1 MERNRQTRPA
11 SKMKRT
17 IIRLTFFALFVL
29 QFAPAFAQKT
39 LTLEEV
45 TTWALTNHPLA
56 TTANAVEQRGPAELL
71 YAKSALDPKFSLEY
85 DRKDFKGT
93 EYFDYG
99 TAELSWQSPYAV
111 KVAGGYQR
119 AEGTYLSDERFIES
133 DRGQAYLAIKLPL
146 LRGLLRDETRTGL
159 KRGELAVER
168 QKAMANM
175 IRNELRYDVAYRYL
189 EWSFAV
195 RSVNLNLQI
204 EDFIATR
211 LNDYRG
217 LVAQGD
223 KPAVDTLEATVYLG
237 LQRQTVR
244 QAEIDAELARRA
256 LSELYWLLE
265 EDDLPTLLPEEF
277 VSNLPQV
284 ESLSQHP
291 ELAELSL
298 ALADASLARDLKR
311 EQLKPE
317 LNLNYY
323 LLGDGFSLPETPA
336 GSAFSEAYKLGITAS
351 YPLLNRK
358 ARAGVQLGQLKV
370 IESEAKLNAKS
381 QALGAKARAYRDA
394 VGAYEEQLTLSVVL
408 ADQAERLLIA
418 ERELFGL
425 GESTQFLIN
434 AREQAFLKARLG
446 VVKLR
451 FSRDKAVATYRY
463 LLASW

>member
-1 MERNRQTRPA
+1 
-11 SKMKRT
+11 MKLT
-17 IIRLTFFALFVL
+17 DIRCTFLALLVL
-29 QFAPAFAQKT
+29 SFAPAFAQT
-39 LTLEEV
+39 MLTLEE
-45 TTWALTNHPLA
+45 TTEWALTNHPLA
-56 TTANAVEQRGPAELL
+56 MTARAVEERGPAEAL
-71 YAKSALDPKFSLEY
+71 YARAALDPKFSLNY

-111 KVAGGYQR
+111 KIAGGYQR
-119 AEGTYLSDERFIES
+119 AEGTYLNDERFVP
-133 DRGQAYLAIKLPL
+133 DNGQAYLAIKIPL

-159 KRGELAVER
+159 KRGALAVER
-168 QKAMANM
+168 QKAMADM

-195 RSVNLNLQI
+195 RSVDLNRQI

-211 LNDYRG
+211 LNDYRR

-256 LSELYWLLE
+256 LSELYWPLE
-265 EDDLPTLLPEEF
+265 EADLPTALPQGF
-277 VSNLPQV
+277 IGNLPQV
-284 ESLSQHP
+284 ETLSRHP
-291 ELAELSL
+291 ELAQLSL
-298 ALADASLARDLKR
+298 SLADASLARDLKR

-317 LNLNYY
+317 LNLSYY

-336 GSAFSEAYKLGITAS
+336 GSAFSEAYKLGVTAS

-381 QALGAKARAYRDA
+381 QALDAKARAYRDA
-394 VGAYEEQLTLSVVL
+394 VGAYQEQLEFSVVL
-408 ADQAERLLIA
+408 ADQAERLLRA
-418 ERELFGL
+418 ERELFEL

>member
-1 MERNRQTRPA
+1 
-11 SKMKRT
+11 MKLT
-17 IIRLTFFALFVL
+17 NTRLTFFAFLVL
-29 QFAPAFAQKT
+29 YLAPAFAQKA

-45 TTWALTNHPLA
+45 TAWALANHPLA
-56 TTANAVEQRGPAELL
+56 MTAKAVEERGPAELL
-71 YAKSALDPKFSLEY
+71 YARSALDPKLAINY
-85 DRKDFKGT
+85 DRKDFKGA

-99 TAELSWQSPYAV
+99 TAELSWQSPYAL

-119 AEGTYLSDERFIES
+119 AEGTYLNDERTVPAN
-133 DRGQAYLAIKLPL
+133 GQAYLAIKLPL
-146 LRGLLRDETRTGL
+146 LRGLMRDETRTGL

-168 QKAMANM
+168 QQAMADM

-195 RSVNLNLQI
+195 RSVNLNRQI

-211 LNDYRG
+211 LEQYRG

-256 LSELYWLLE
+256 LSELYWPLAE
-265 EDDLPTLLPEEF
+265 ADLPTLLPQEF
-277 VSNLPQV
+277 ISELPEV
-284 ESLSQHP
+284 ETLSQHP
-291 ELAELSL
+291 ELAQLSL
-298 ALADASLARDLKR
+298 SLADASLARDLKR

-317 LNLNYY
+317 LNLSYY
-323 LLGDGFSLPETPA
+323 LLGDGFALPETPG
-336 GSAFSEAYKLGITAS
+336 GSAFTEAYKLGLTAS

-358 ARAGVQLGQLKV
+358 ARAGVQLGELKV

-394 VGAYEEQLTLSVVL
+394 VGAYAEQLTLSEVL
-408 ADQAERLLIA
+408 AGQAERLLIA
-418 ERELFGL
+418 ERELFDL

-463 LLASW
+463 LLAIWE

>member
-1 MERNRQTRPA
+1 
-11 SKMKRT
+11 MKRT
-17 IIRLTFFALFVL
+17 NIRHLLFVFIVL
-29 QFAPAFAQKT
+29 SLAPAFAQKA

-45 TTWALTNHPLA
+45 TAWALANHPLA
-56 TTANAVEQRGPAELL
+56 MTARAVEERGPAELR
-71 YAKSALDPKFSLEY
+71 YARGALDPKLSIDY

-99 TAELSWQSPYAV
+99 TAELSWQSPYAL
-111 KVAGGYQR
+111 KLAGGYQR
-119 AEGTYLSDERFIES
+119 AEGTYLSAERTVPAN
-133 DRGQAYLAIKLPL
+133 GQAYLAIKLPL
-146 LRGLLRDETRTGL
+146 LRGLMRDETRTDL

-168 QKAMANM
+168 QQAMADM

-195 RSVNLNLQI
+195 RSVNLNRQI
-204 EDFIATR
+204 EDFIAAR
-211 LNDYRG
+211 LDQYRG
-217 LVAQGD
+217 LVEQGD

-256 LSELYWLLE
+256 LSELYWPLE
-265 EDDLPTLLPEEF
+265 AADLPTLLPEEF
-277 VSNLPQV
+277 ISDLPRL
-284 ESLSQHP
+284 ETLSQHP
-291 ELAELSL
+291 ELAQLSL
-298 ALADASLARDLKR
+298 SLADASLARDLKR

-317 LNLNYY
+317 LNLSYY

-336 GSAFSEAYKLGITAS
+336 GTAFSEAYKLGVTAS

-358 ARAGVQLGQLKV
+358 ARAGVQLGELKV
-370 IESEAKLNAKS
+370 VESEAKFNAKS
-381 QALGAKARAYRDA
+381 QALDAKARAYRDA
-394 VGAYEEQLTLSVVL
+394 VGAYAEQLTLSEIL
-408 ADQAERLLIA
+408 ADQAQRLLEA
-418 ERELFGL
+418 ERELFKL

-446 VVKLR
+446 VLKLR
-451 FSRDKAVATYRY
+451 FSRDKAVTTYRY

>member
-1 MERNRQTRPA
+1 MKLTNIRFTILALLVLTLAPA
-11 SKMKRT
+11 S
-17 IIRLTFFALFVL
+17 
-29 QFAPAFAQKT
+29 AQKA

-45 TTWALTNHPLA
+45 TEWALANHPLA
-56 TTANAVEQRGPAELL
+56 ITARAVETRGPAELL
-71 YAKSALDPKFSLEY
+71 YARSALDPKFSVQY
-85 DRKDFKGT
+85 DRKEFKGT

-99 TAELSWQSPYAV
+99 TAELSWQSPYAL
-111 KVAGGYQR
+111 KVAGGFQT
-119 AEGTYLSDERFIES
+119 AEGTFLNEELTVPDN
-133 DRGQAYLAIKLPL
+133 GQAYLAFKLPL

-168 QKAMANM
+168 QKAMADV

-195 RSVNLNLQI
+195 RSVNLNRQI

-256 LSELYWLLE
+256 LSELYWPLTKE
-265 EDDLPTLLPEEF
+265 DLPTLLPEEF
-277 VSNLPQV
+277 VRDLPSV
-284 ESLSQHP
+284 ERLSQHP

-298 ALADASLARDLKR
+298 MLADASLARDLKR

-317 LNLNYY
+317 LNLSYY
-323 LLGDGFSLPETPA
+323 LLGDGFAFPETPT
-336 GSAFSEAYKLGITAS
+336 GTAFTDSYKLGVTAS

-358 ARAGVQLGQLKV
+358 ARAGVQLGEIKV
-370 IESEAKLNAKS
+370 IESEAKLNTKS
-381 QALGAKARAYRDA
+381 QALDAKARAYRDA
-394 VGAYEEQLTLSVVL
+394 VGAYEEQLELSAVL
-408 ADQAERLLIA
+408 ADQAERLLRA
-418 ERELFGL
+418 ERELFEL